1 MIIMS
6 IAILILVIDNI
17 RIRLNNV
24 KYKSLA
30 TKAIADIE
38 IIKDVFQKEIKSRK
52 DDSTN
57 EAMIRFLS
65 ESRDMAFEYIE
76 KVQKTV
82 SDTVTALDP
91 HVVHFDKFGLAVST
105 PYDNVMGLL
114 SKEIKNLKELLPD
127 TDNNEVK

>member
-1 MIIMS
+1 MS

-24 KYKSLA
+24 KYKTLA

-38 IIKDVFQKEIKSRK
+38 IIKDVFQKEIKGRK

-82 SDTVTALDP
+82 SEAVTVLEP
-91 HVVHFDKFGLAVST
+91 HVAHFDKFGLAVIT
-105 PYDNVMGLL
+105 PYDDVMSLL

-127 TDNNEVK
+127 PENNEVK